1 MFHHLRSLSPSAGGP
16 TISYQVGVFT
26 GVFTSAQILTALVWG
41 RVADYPSYGRKRVLL
56 IGLVGTG
63 MSCIGIAF
71 ARTYQQA
78 VGWRVVGGAVNG
90 TVGAART
97 MLAER
102 IEKRWHSRAFLV
114 LPLAFNVAN
123 IFGPI
128 MGGLLADPVKH
139 YPRLFGEG
147 STFGGTNGV
156 GWMKRFPYAAPNL
169 MSAAV
174 LFTEAAIV
182 YLGLVETLEGR
193 KFMRDRGL
201 ELGDSLRHVLAGML
215 GKENGYT
222 QLPYQ
227 NEPQDD
233 IEVSAPAKEN
243 VAASRTAATLPFA
256 QIWTRNVIFTLI
268 SLAIFDFHLG

>member
-1 MFHHLRSLSPSAGGP
+1 MFHHLRSLSPSASGP
-16 TISYQVGVFT
+16 QISYQVGVFT

-63 MSCIGIAF
+63 ISCIGIAF
-71 ARTYQQA
+71 AKTYQQA

-128 MGGLLADPVKH
+128 MGGILADPVKH
-139 YPRLFGEG
+139 YPRLFGAG
-147 STFGGTNGV
+147 STFGGADGA

-169 MSAAV
+169 MSALV
-174 LFTEAAIV
+174 LFVEAIIV
-182 YLGLVETLEGR
+182 YLGLVETLEAR

-201 ELGDSLRHVLAGML
+201 ELGDSLRHVFARIL
-215 GKENGYT
+215 GREHGYT
-222 QLPYQ
+222 RLTNQQ
-227 NEPQDD
+227 EAQDN
-233 IEVSAPAKEN
+233 IELSTTPREKAT
-243 VAASRTAATLPFA
+243 ASRTAATLPFTK
-256 QIWTRNVIFTLI
+256 IWTRNVVFTLL
-268 SLAIFDFHLG
+268 SLVIFDFHLG